1 MLRPQP
7 EMNGSARFRAS
18 VWAIGILLVV
28 AALLPACSKRVG
40 AVNPAYADRVRQ
52 FGFRLFAEMAKD
64 STARNIV
71 LSPVG
76 VEMCLAMAMNGAGG
90 TTRTEIAQALG
101 VPEAEM
107 DSLNQA
113 NAALLGALS
122 SSGRKVR
129 LSVANSV
136 WGRKDVAFSKDFR
149 EKCQRSYGANVRSVD
164 FISQSAVREI
174 NRWASEKTGGLFP
187 ELLGSTDPNDVLMA
201 FSATYFA
208 GKWAMPFSP
217 KYTQPGRFHLRDGST
232 VERQMMYTEDDFA
245 GLDTDDFSAVALP
258 FANRRFCMYV
268 FVPAESSSLPR
279 FLSSLNDA
287 NWSAWTSAL
296 HPSSNMV
303 VVLPRFTIESKDEL
317 ETYLRRMHVV
327 NAFDPARADFS
338 AMTAG
343 RPTTPIWL
351 KNVVHC
357 AIVEVNE
364 AGARAT
370 SIAGYGV
377 VAGVPDE
384 VIADRPFFF
393 AITDIQTN
401 VILFMGAV
409 YDPPQ

>member
-7 EMNGSARFRAS
+7 EMNGSARLRTS
-18 VWAIGILLVV
+18 VLAICILLVV
-28 AALLPACSKRVG
+28 AALLPSCSKRVG
-40 AVNPAYADRVRQ
+40 AVSPAYADRVRQ
-52 FGFRLFAEMAKD
+52 FGFRLFAEMTRD
-64 STARNIV
+64 SAPTNVV

-76 VEMCLAMAMNGAGG
+76 VEMCLAMAMNGANG

-101 VPEAEM
+101 VPEAEL
-107 DSLNQA
+107 DSLNRA
-113 NAALLGALS
+113 NAALLGALW

-136 WGRKDVAFSKDFR
+136 WGRKDLAFSKTFR
-149 EKCQRSYGANVRSVD
+149 EKCLRSYGANVRSVD
-164 FISQSAVREI
+164 FAGPSAARDI

-187 ELLGSTDPNDVLMA
+187 ELLGSTDPNDVLRA

-217 KYTQPGRFHLRDGST
+217 KYTRSGRFRLQDGST

-279 FLSSLNDA
+279 FLSNLNDSSF
-287 NWSAWTSAL
+287 SAWTSAL
-296 HPSSNMV
+296 RPSPGMV
-303 VVLPRFTIESKDEL
+303 VILPRFTIESTDEL
-317 ETYLRRMHVV
+317 QTHLRRMHIV
-327 NAFDPARADFS
+327 NAFDPVRADFS
-338 AMTAG
+338 ATIAG
-343 RPTTPIWL
+343 RSTTPVWL
-351 KNVVHC
+351 NNVTHC

-384 VIADRPFFF
+384 VVADRPFFF
-393 AITDIQTN
+393 AITDTQTN